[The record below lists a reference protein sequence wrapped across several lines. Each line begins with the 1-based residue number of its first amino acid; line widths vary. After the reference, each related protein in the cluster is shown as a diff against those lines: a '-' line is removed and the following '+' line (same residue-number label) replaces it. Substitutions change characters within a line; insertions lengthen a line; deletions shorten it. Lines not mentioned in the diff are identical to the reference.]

1 MVKFGRH
8 VDFFVANELDAA
20 RQLYVVPYKD
30 IQKKTCLDPPKPT
43 PAADNEA
50 PVIEEAPSSP
60 FISPASSPKK
70 SAMKGASGLLSALF
84 KPPSTDEDDDIVA
97 TIPQVIETAH
107 NQDSRGELLK
117 HSAVTLN
124 NATGVELANAIKSL
138 RVGRR
143 QQPDPTV
150 PIIPDDYGYD
160 DPCNSE
166 DQIVDEHSNAHFFAN
181 RFETEWRIAL
191 KRASADFER
200 AMGLFWAEVFEGIT
214 HHKDDVAGKS
224 RDEDEEDDA
233 IRGALPDSAL
243 QIYVSVAPANQ
254 AQNLFSFLKD
264 IHATA
269 LINAEALRKLVK
281 KFDKYHLDKV
291 RLIDDNLHSLSAKL
305 LPEVYASNFVLGLAG
320 IDAGLTLLRAFLNI
334 DEEESLGDGE
344 EIKANKHLKKLTAL
358 DIDSR
363 DLAVLS
369 GGYFGS
375 KKDLDAEL
383 VKKRKE
389 ELEWLRNMVAEI
401 DPMYVPSL
409 VGHRGFHN
417 IHDRSD
423 VRPLENSLMA
433 YEAAWTSGICNCEC
447 DIALTKDER
456 IILAHDENFSRLG
469 MDPTSPLC
477 NRTVRDLTFKGKQT
491 QRLQT
496 CYIGFLSKTTVFF
509 HFVYNRIDELP
520 SEKWSPP
527 TSSF

>member
-43 PAADNEA
+43 PAA
-50 PVIEEAPSSP
+50 PPSSP
-60 FISPASSPKK
+60 FISPPSSPKTVL
-70 SAMKGASGLLSALF
+70 KGASGLLSALF

-107 NQDSRGELLK
+107 SQDSQGELLK

-143 QQPDPTV
+143 QQPDPV

-166 DQIVDEHSNAHFFAN
+166 DEIVDEHSNAHFFAN

-214 HHKDDVAGKS
+214 DKDVVGKS

-243 QIYVSVAPANQ
+243 QIYVSVAPADQ

-281 KFDKYHLDKV
+281 KFDKHHLDKV
-291 RLIDDNLHSLSAKL
+291 RMIHDNLHSLSAKL

-409 VGHRGFHN
+409 IGHRGFHN
-417 IHDRSD
+417 VHDRSD

-433 YEAAWTSGICNCEC
+433 YEAAGPVVSVYVNV
-447 DIALTKDER
+447 
-456 IILAHDENFSRLG
+456 ILH
-469 MDPTSPLC
+469 
-477 NRTVRDLTFKGKQT
+477 
-491 QRLQT
+491 
-496 CYIGFLSKTTVFF
+496 
-509 HFVYNRIDELP
+509 
-520 SEKWSPP
+520 
-527 TSSF
+527 

>member
-1 MVKFGRH
+1 MKVSFLCPSPPLFVRNINVAQLTNKNNTRKTMVKFGRH

-20 RQLYVVPYKD
+20 RQFYVVPYKD
-30 IQKKTCLDPPKPT
+30 IQKKSCLDPPKPT
-43 PAADNEA
+43 PAA
-50 PVIEEAPSSP
+50 PPSSP
-60 FISPASSPKK
+60 FISPPPSPKTVL
-70 SAMKGASGLLSALF
+70 KGASGLLSALF
-84 KPPSTDEDDDIVA
+84 KPPSTDKDDDIVA
-97 TIPQVIETAH
+97 IVPQLIETVH
-107 NQDSRGELLK
+107 SQDSQQGEPLIY
-117 HSAVTLN
+117 SAVTLN

-143 QQPDPTV
+143 QQTDPTATV
-150 PIIPDDYGYD
+150 PLIPDDYGYD

-166 DQIVDEHSNAHFFAN
+166 DEIVDEHSNAHFFAN

-214 HHKDDVAGKS
+214 DKDVVGKS

-243 QIYVSVAPANQ
+243 QIYVSYAPARE

-291 RLIDDNLHSLSAKL
+291 RLINDNLHSLSAKL

-409 VGHRGFHN
+409 IGHCGFHN
-417 IHDRSD
+417 VHDRSD

-433 YEAAWTSGICNCEC
+433 YEAAWTSGICLCEC

-491 QRLQT
+491 QLLQT
-496 CYIGFLSKTTVFF
+496 CYIGFL
-509 HFVYNRIDELP
+509 
-520 SEKWSPP
+520 
-527 TSSF
+527 